1 MENDFSLKGLYL
13 LISSA
18 MISSLSDCSYL
29 LNEGTEQKSLS
40 VFFITEHL
48 F

>member
-1 MENDFSLKGLYL
+1 MENDFSLTSLYL

-18 MISSLSDCSYL
+18 VISSLSDCSYL
-29 LNEGTEQKSLS
+29 LNEDMEQKSLS
-40 VFFITEHL
+40 MFFITEHL